1 MKERAF
7 FFIED
12 YSVSKG
18 SLRIEKKKVTR
29 AHKVKLQTNNIR
41 SLSTLTKEFSPE
53 IRFRF

>member
-7 FFIED
+7 CFIED
-12 YSVSKG
+12 FSVSMD
-18 SLRIEKKKVTR
+18 LFELKKKVTR